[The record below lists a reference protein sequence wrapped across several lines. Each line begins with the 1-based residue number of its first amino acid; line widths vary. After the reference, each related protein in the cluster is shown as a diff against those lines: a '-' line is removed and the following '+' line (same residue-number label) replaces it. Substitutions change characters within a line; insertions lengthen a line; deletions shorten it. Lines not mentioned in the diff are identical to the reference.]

1 VPFAVRR
8 RRLLGGALAALA
20 AGCAPVSLINRL
32 TPTDTYRREPGLAY
46 GPHARQRLDAY
57 LPAAGASRAPVVL
70 FFYGGAWRSGDRADY
85 LFVGEALASRGIVA
99 LVADYR
105 LYPEV
110 RFPAF
115 VADAALAAAWAV
127 THAAQFGADPGRLLV
142 MGHSAGAYN
151 AAMIALD
158 RSYLAAADADPA
170 AIRGLIGLA
179 GPYDFLPLSSPLLR
193 AIFGYP
199 ETSPATQPIHFVRPD
214 APPAL
219 LLTARHDRVV
229 DPGNSAR
236 LAARLRAAGAEA
248 QTATYDHLD
257 HRTLIGAL
265 AAPLRRTAPVLADV
279 VAFVQAPA
287 APLPL

>member
-127 THAAQFGADPGRLLV
+127 THAAQFGADPGRLFV

-179 GPYDFLPLSSPLLR
+179 GPYDFLPLSSP
-193 AIFGYP
+193 P
-199 ETSPATQPIHFVRPD
+199 
-214 APPAL
+214 
-219 LLTARHDRVV
+219 
-229 DPGNSAR
+229 
-236 LAARLRAAGAEA
+236 AARDLRLPRDLAGHPADPLRAARRPAGAPA
-248 QTATYDHLD
+248 DRSARPRRRSRQQRAPGGAAARRGRRGADGHLRPLGPPD
-257 HRTLIGAL
+257 LDRRPGG
-265 AAPLRRTAPVLADV
+265 AAP
-279 VAFVQAPA
+279 
-287 APLPL
+287 